1 MAKKKIRLGLIGCG
15 GNMRGA
21 HVPRIQ
27 ADGAV
32 ELVCVADTD
41 QAQAQ
46 ALMER
51 YGQLVA
57 YHADYKRMLKT
68 EALDAVFISS
78 PHSLHYE
85 QARLALQQGLHVLVE
100 KPLTISSKD
109 TKALIGL
116 SNKQK
121 RFLQVSYQ
129 RNYYPQHVY
138 ARELVQ
144 KGAIGELR
152 GVVSY
157 VTQNWGG
164 VRGWRLDPEL
174 AGGGMFMDTGSH
186 LVASTLWVTGLE
198 PVEVSAF
205 VDNTGKKV
213 DINAW

>member
-1 MAKKKIRLGLIGCG
+1 MYRAFKRMGRLNWCAWRIR
-15 GNMRGA
+15 
-21 HVPRIQ
+21 
-27 ADGAV
+27 
-32 ELVCVADTD
+32 TK
-41 QAQAQ
+41 AQAQ

-68 EALDAVFISS
+68 EALDVVFISS

-109 TKALIGL
+109 TKALIAL

-152 GVVSY
+152 GGVSY
-157 VTQNWGG
+157 VTQNWGACAVG
-164 VRGWRLDPEL
+164 GWTRSWRHVYGYGQPFSRVDVVGYRVG
-174 AGGGMFMDTGSH
+174 AG
-186 LVASTLWVTGLE
+186 
-198 PVEVSAF
+198 
-205 VDNTGKKV
+205 
-213 DINAW
+213 